1 MVAKPPWCSGCPVIL
16 FGREVLTMIK
26 KTSTSRKTG
35 LPLIAGALL
44 LMCAMPATAG
54 YGQTANDTAALM
66 NRLNQMETDMQT
78 LSRTVYKGN
87 PPPVS
92 TSGGSDMGG
101 SAISNFEVRLSQIE
115 EKQRALTGQIEQNTF
130 QIQQLTDRLNKLQ
143 ADIDLRFQGAGG
155 SVTGSSTPSSSGT
168 STMPVASGTLY
179 AEPSG
184 SVSGGSLGTLSTA
197 PGTDSAQ
204 ALYDDAFNDIRNAK
218 YESAETKFRKFMSE
232 YPSNPLAS
240 NAQYWLGETF
250 YVRGDYPQSA
260 KMFAQGYQD

>member
-1 MVAKPPWCSGCPVIL
+1 
-16 FGREVLTMIK
+16 
-26 KTSTSRKTG
+26 
-35 LPLIAGALL
+35 
-44 LMCAMPATAG
+44 
-54 YGQTANDTAALM
+54 
-66 NRLNQMETDMQT
+66 
-78 LSRTVYKGN
+78 
-87 PPPVS
+87 
-92 TSGGSDMGG
+92 
-101 SAISNFEVRLSQIE
+101 
-115 EKQRALTGQIEQNTF
+115 
-130 QIQQLTDRLNKLQ
+130 
-143 ADIDLRFQGAGG
+143 
-155 SVTGSSTPSSSGT
+155 
-168 STMPVASGTLY
+168 MPVASGTLY

-260 KMFAQGYQD
+260 KMFAQGYQDYPKGPKAPDSLLKLGLSLAKMEKKDDACLSFQQLKKDFPDESVPANRRASQEMKQLGCK